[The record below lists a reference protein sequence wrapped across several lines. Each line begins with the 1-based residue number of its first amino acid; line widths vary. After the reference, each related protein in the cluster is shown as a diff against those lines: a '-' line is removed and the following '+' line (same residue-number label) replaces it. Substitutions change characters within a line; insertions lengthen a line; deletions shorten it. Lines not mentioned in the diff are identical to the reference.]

1 MVRTS
6 PSAGKRSL
14 TLQEER
20 HESNHEH
27 QEDANDAA
35 LDPLEDRDEV
45 VATGLP
51 ADVLAAGRVLANR
64 DRRLQ
69 GTKEDHW
76 KIVRRCGQASDM
88 G

>member
-1 MVRTS
+1 MISAS
-6 PSAGKRSL
+6 PFAGKRSL

-20 HESNHEH
+20 HESDHKH
-27 QEDANDAA
+27 QEDADDAA

-51 ADVLAAGRVLANR
+51 TDVLAAGRVLADR

-69 GTKEDHW
+69 GTEEDHW
-76 KIVRRCGQASDM
+76 KIVRRRSKANDM
-88 G
+88 R